1 MTDQEEAPAAPEPTN
16 TERSPRRGMCA
27 AVLSLEAIALGLTT
41 PVMITISD
49 VSAGTA
55 VAVGLGLAVV
65 CLLLAGMLR
74 AEWAYL
80 TGYVVQVAAIAL
92 GFVVPV
98 MFGLGVV
105 FAALWAGADLLGRR
119 IERERAAAW
128 AAWRAEQ
135 G

>member
-1 MTDQEEAPAAPEPTN
+1 MSEEIDGTAAPQAN

-27 AVLSLEAIALGLTT
+27 AVLCLEAIALGLTT
-41 PVMITISD
+41 PVLITIAN
-49 VSAGTA
+49 VGTGTA
-55 VAVGLGLAVV
+55 LTVGLGFAVV

-74 AEWAYL
+74 AEWAYAV
-80 TGYVVQVAAIAL
+80 GYVVQAAAIGL
-92 GFVVPV
+92 GFVIPV

-119 IERERAAAW
+119 IERERAEAW

-135 G
+135 D